1 MRTLFRLRT
10 TDQGFSIILL
20 ESDTNIG
27 LFFDTRGEKDTCV
40 ETVFELL
47 LSVFGVDISTQYPEA
62 FPDYYQPAYEDDDE
76 VQRVRAGY
84 GPLHIAVVNGKM
96 RRVGIFSGAMGV
108 CSVEHGAGYRL
119 FESLYTAFSKPTAF
133 SKTSRGELTS
143 GTNLNEENKTA
154 TAQTASL
161 KG

>member
-47 LSVFGVDISTQYPEA
+47 LSVFGVDINTQYPEA
-62 FPDYYQPAYEDDDE
+62 FPDYYQPAYED
-76 VQRVRAGY
+76 
-84 GPLHIAVVNGKM
+84 VNVSGLDT
-96 RRVGIFSGAMGV
+96 VHCISLWPTGTCGLLPIFQNL
-108 CSVEHGAGYRL
+108 EQI
-119 FESLYTAFSKPTAF
+119 
-133 SKTSRGELTS
+133 
-143 GTNLNEENKTA
+143 GT
-154 TAQTASL
+154 
-161 KG
+161 